1 MPVIYIMMNNIKML
15 FAAYE
20 RERKRQREKEKGKY
34 IRQIDISRDVS

>member
-1 MPVIYIMMNNIKML
+1 MMNNIKML

-20 RERKRQREKEKGKY
+20 REREREREREKEKGKY

>member
-1 MPVIYIMMNNIKML
+1 MMNNIKML

-20 RERKRQREKEKGKY
+20 REREREKEREKEKGKY

>member
-1 MPVIYIMMNNIKML
+1 MMNNIKML

-20 RERKRQREKEKGKY
+20 SEREKEREKEKGKY

>member
-1 MPVIYIMMNNIKML
+1 MMNNIKML

-20 RERKRQREKEKGKY
+20 RETEREREREREKENGKY

>member
-1 MPVIYIMMNNIKML
+1 MMNNIKML

-20 RERKRQREKEKGKY
+20 GEREKEREKEKGEY